1 MWASQLLFGLG
12 CSLCFISSLLVLW
25 VKPFSGGGRS
35 CAKTSKRGFPSGTVF
50 RALCFHCRG
59 KGSVPGQ
66 GTKILHAAQLSP
78 KIKEW
83 GSFFNSSQC
92 NLFALCIAY
101 FPFQWH
107 VGEKG
112 DSLNLFSF
120 SFFFSRLKNAPTL
133 KAVVARTLFLVE
145 ILVYFSFLS
154 HSSDYSQ
161 LPLSPAHPHP
171 RRTRAVV
178 TSCAS
183 LAVYLPRA

>member
-1 MWASQLLFGLG
+1 M
-12 CSLCFISSLLVLW
+12 
-25 VKPFSGGGRS
+25 
-35 CAKTSKRGFPSGTVF
+35 F

-120 SFFFSRLKNAPTL
+120 SFFFSRLKNAVESRGSTYIVPGGNL
-133 KAVVARTLFLVE
+133 GILF
-145 ILVYFSFLS
+145 ILVT
-154 HSSDYSQ
+154 Q
-161 LPLSPAHPHP
+161 
-171 RRTRAVV
+171 
-178 TSCAS
+178 
-183 LAVYLPRA
+183 

>member
-35 CAKTSKRGFPSGTVF
+35 CAKTSKRGFPGGTVF

-120 SFFFSRLKNAPTL
+120 SFFCC
-133 KAVVARTLFLVE
+133 
-145 ILVYFSFLS
+145 
-154 HSSDYSQ
+154 
-161 LPLSPAHPHP
+161 LSPLFFLIPSYIKDLWKVRIIHISD
-171 RRTRAVV
+171 
-178 TSCAS
+178 TSNWK
-183 LAVYLPRA
+183 YLPDTHTHTRYLLFYLNNYM